1 MNTTITVAV
10 AVGCLIVAWCAWSFS
25 WTAKQTL
32 LGTWVAALADGTHV
46 TLQFEGERKGGIYKQ
61 LTKAGGV
68 ELREFGHWTI
78 KILELRLI
86 IMATDVEAHP
96 RFAADTKYWVNFTSK
111 DQVTINGPER
121 PKWTFRRA
129 AEGMKLDFDAPKIAT

>member
-1 MNTTITVAV
+1 MESKEA
-10 AVGCLIVAWCAWSFS
+10 
-25 WTAKQTL
+25 
-32 LGTWVAALADGTHV
+32 H
-46 TLQFEGERKGGIYKQ
+46 
-61 LTKAGGV
+61 
-68 ELREFGHWTI
+68 I

-121 PKWTFRRA
+121 PKWTFRRP
-129 AEGMKLDFDAPKIAT
+129 AEGMKLDFDATKVNT